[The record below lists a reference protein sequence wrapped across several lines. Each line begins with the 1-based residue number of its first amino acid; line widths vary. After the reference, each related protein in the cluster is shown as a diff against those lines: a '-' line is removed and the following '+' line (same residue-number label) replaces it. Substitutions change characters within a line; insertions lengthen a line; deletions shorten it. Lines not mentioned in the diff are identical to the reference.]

1 MSKLFTLPVGT
12 QNSYRQGQGRLIYLR
27 AADGPITVRIGEV
40 DYPLLVGQGV
50 HVPEGFNGYLIS
62 NDHTAANTIELVIT
76 NNDYIDNR
84 SAGDLGVTG
93 RIFSTP
99 DGADRWAWSPDNI
112 ASCAIEA
119 GKWHALF
126 IPPAAGKL
134 IVIDEIVI
142 SADVPIQLAQSAR
155 SLAQITGD
163 AAAYAATSLIPLDSG
178 LIYDITLAAL
188 TPDPAYQLFND
199 NTVGSTA
206 EAITVGIVVQPGDVS
221 AKAHNQIVRSNAG
234 DLGFLFRFKNIS
246 GAAGTCVPFIK
257 GHYQ

>member
-1 MSKLFTLPVGT
+1 M
-12 QNSYRQGQGRLIYLR
+12 YLR
-27 AADGPITVRIGEV
+27 AADGPISVRIGET
-40 DYPLLVGQGV
+40 DYPLEVGQGV
-50 HVPEGFNGYLIS
+50 RVAEGFRGYLITNLHS
-62 NDHTAANTIELVIT
+62 AANAIELVISQ
-76 NNDYIDNR
+76 NDYIDNR
-84 SAGDLGVTG
+84 SAGELGITG
-93 RIFSTP
+93 RVFSTP

-126 IPPAAGKL
+126 IPPAAGKV

-163 AAAYAATSLIPLDSG
+163 AAAYAADSLIPLDSG
-178 LIYDITLAAL
+178 LIYDITIAAL

-206 EAITVGIVVQPGDVS
+206 ESITVGVIVSPGDLS
-221 AKAHNQIVRSNAG
+221 PKAHNQIVRSNAG
-234 DLGFLFRFKNIS
+234 DLGVLFRFKNIS